1 MDWSCCCSQSGR
13 RRYGSFVFISP
24 GAELISVLL
33 SLSLRR
39 DRCLFFPSIISQLNW
54 NYKKKKEKK
63 KRQHMHNNRKRKK
76 KSGRWLY
83 GARTSKKMFP
93 TMNE

>member
-33 SLSLRR
+33 SLSQTRPVP
-39 DRCLFFPSIISQLNW
+39 FFPI
-54 NYKKKKEKK
+54 NYQPIKLEL
-63 KRQHMHNNRKRKK
+63 QEEVEEEEEEAT
-76 KSGRWLY
+76 Y
-83 GARTSKKMFP
+83 A
-93 TMNE
+93 